1 MELCADIFN
10 RHVDWALANDTYNK
24 NKAHKDLY
32 AALRLEYPTVPSAL
46 LQAVRDTALEAVK
59 ATKFKRLPRKKPTGA
74 LRYDARTITLRG
86 KHLTLSCIGKR
97 VQVSL
102 HVPEYF
108 REVFETW
115 AFKGATLTYTKHK
128 KQFWVRLVFEA
139 QDPPKQESGD
149 VLGIDRGLYH
159 LAVTSEK
166 QFFSSTQIRAA
177 QRRYL
182 YNRKQ
187 LQQKGTRNAK
197 RHLKKM
203 SGREKRFM
211 RDINHCVSKKLA
223 GIEGISVYALE
234 NLSGIRNQKRRKK
247 MNKWVSSWSFYQLEQ
262 FLSYKAEA
270 KGKQIKLVDPRY
282 TSQKC
287 SRCKQRH
294 SVNRKKSRFNCA
306 TCGYQTHADL
316 NAAQNIR
323 DDYLINLSSTPCE
336 TEEQGAVNHP
346 IATDSNVQLQ
356 APSLYGWGG

>member
-1 MELCADIFN
+1 MARTTKTAHTKTCTRHYDWSIHKSPVHYFKLCVI
-10 RHVDWALANDTYNK
+10 RRWSRSRQLSLS
-24 NKAHKDLY
+24 LY
-32 AALRLEYPTVPSAL
+32 PAKLPTS
-46 LQAVRDTALEAVK
+46 
-59 ATKFKRLPRKKPTGA
+59 A

-86 KHLTLSCIGKR
+86 QQITLSCIGKR
-97 VQVSL
+97 VQVWL

-108 REVFETW
+108 KKVFETW
-115 AFKGATLTYTKHK
+115 TFKGATLTYTRHK
-128 KQFWVRLVFEA
+128 KQFWVRLVFVA
-139 QDPPKQESGD
+139 DDPPSQESGN

-166 QFFSSTQIRAA
+166 QFFSSSQIRAT

-182 YNRKQ
+182 YNCKQ

-203 SGREKRFM
+203 SGREQRFM

-223 GIEGISVYALE
+223 GIEGVSVYALE
-234 NLSGIRNQKRRKK
+234 DLTGIRNSRRRKK
-247 MNKWVSSWSFYQLEQ
+247 MNKWVSSWPFYQLEQ
-262 FLSYKAEA
+262 FLSYKAGA
-270 KGKQIKLVDPRY
+270 KGKRIGLVDPRY

-294 SVNRKKSRFNCA
+294 SVHRKKSRFKCA
-306 TCGYQTHADL
+306 TCGYRTHADL